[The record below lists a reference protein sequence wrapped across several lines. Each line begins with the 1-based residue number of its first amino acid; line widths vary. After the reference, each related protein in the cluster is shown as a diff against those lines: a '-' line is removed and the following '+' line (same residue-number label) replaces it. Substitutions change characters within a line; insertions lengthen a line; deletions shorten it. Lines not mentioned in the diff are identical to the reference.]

1 MIEIARKMK
10 LVNTTGFVSRK
21 CLIST
26 RLDGP
31 VNHKINESID
41 NIRTKML
48 IESVSFPSRD
58 FKFISFSGILIT
70 ISLINPDLINIF

>member
-1 MIEIARKMK
+1 MARRMK
-10 LVNTTGFVSRK
+10 LVNIIGFVSRK
-21 CLIST
+21 YLVSD

-48 IESVSFPSRD
+48 IERVSFPSRD
-58 FKFISFSGILIT
+58 FDFISLRGILIT
-70 ISLINPDLINIF
+70 NSLINPDFINIF